1 MRKFYSIVLMA
12 TALLI
17 GTNAWAV
24 YPAGWLQEQFDAIE
38 ADGQTHTI
46 TMEDDIVLTDPVY
59 LGTATVDEARKS
71 IILDMN
77 GHSITM
83 SATDWVTSKG
93 NVYCSM
99 FTITHGELLV
109 RNSDKTKTSLIQMIG
124 KGFDYIDAKSK
135 RQLAQYNNIF
145 NVAGSYKSSRWQKS
159 GNDYVI
165 NENAAKNTR
174 KEGWFTH
181 LEIGEGVKLVAG
193 NEIYGAGISMDGYYT
208 NYHAMVSADNTATT
222 GVFGS
227 SGLNGSAVNV
237 CLKNRADAPTYNTA
251 MLAKA
256 SEGVAYGLRVDV
268 YGDIEFATDAT
279 EGKAYGIKI
288 NGGIKSSLTESDG
301 TKGEKFMNQYCWN
314 MDQAYAKTYGA
325 TAAPTTDATK
335 SFFIGTTAYEN
346 HKLDTIDAP
355 FLYVHSTAHIIA
367 AAEVAEAT
375 GVYCSGYGKTLIEGE
390 CKGNSGV
397 NIKSGTVEL
406 HDAVITG
413 TATNYSNA
421 QSGNH
426 ATGSGGIVVNSVDG
440 RAGGV
445 EVVISGDTKVS
456 TTVGYAIEEVVNTKD
471 GHTDVS
477 SIAIQGGTIEGGNLG
492 AIALTTDGEAATA
505 VTGGNINGTA
515 SVDGNTVDVKTL
527 VPNTSEYHTTEVTV
541 NGKTVVVVSAGAGPI
556 DENKGNWETISAK
569 TGQNVVWNVVE
580 PASIGENQTVTLG
593 ELQIIPAS
601 AGQTLTIANKATLKV
616 NHLIMNDYARIIVEA
631 GGKLIVEGEQG
642 IVAPKVDNIVLKA
655 SATSH
660 ATFLFNPAVTSNK
673 HPNATVEYVS
683 KSFAV
688 DASNYQ
694 WERVGIPTWKQLAA
708 IEVTCTT
715 AVAVFENNGWSQLGF
730 VYPTGTPEFA
740 NIDKLDKPFVTY
752 NMMSYRTQ
760 EEPKATYT
768 FKGELVGNTD
778 AALSADREWNGYPNS
793 YMADVNAEALLSG
806 LASATNIDKTI
817 YLPHYQ
823 GNGYYTWDPVD
834 AEWVASQKIAPM
846 QAFILRNNS
855 TETEVT
861 TLNYKKTVWNPGTGA
876 VGAPRRFAKANDNTA
891 KLRIVV
897 TNENGVWD
905 NVKMTESATNNH
917 NAVKYM
923 NDDVNIYA
931 MADEK
936 IAIAAAED
944 LENTY
949 VGFSTVKGGN
959 FTISFANVEGRE
971 FTLVDHETGARV
983 EIAEGNTYEF
993 NADANTVNDYRFEIV
1008 GRANMPTAIDN
1019 TEAVK
1024 SVKGVY
1030 TITGQYV
1037 GEMNV
1042 WNTLPAGVY
1051 VVNGEK
1057 RVK

>member
-1 MRKFYSIVLMA
+1 MRKLYSLVLMA
-12 TALLI
+12 AVLLI
-17 GTNAWAV
+17 GTNVWAN
-24 YPAGWLQEQFDAIE
+24 YPAEWLQEKFDAVP
-38 ADGQTHTI
+38 ADGQTYII
-46 TMEDDIVLTDPVY
+46 TMDDDIILENPVY

-83 SATDWVTSKG
+83 DASAWVLSKG

-124 KGFDYIDAKSK
+124 KGFDYIDSKSK

-165 NENAAKNTR
+165 NESAAKNTR
-174 KEGWFTH
+174 DEGWFTH

-208 NYHAMVSADNTATT
+208 NYHAMVSAGNTATT

-227 SGLNGSAVNV
+227 SGLKGSAVNI
-237 CLKNRADAPTYNTA
+237 CLYKRNDAPTYNTA

-288 NGGIKSSLTESDG
+288 NGGIKSSLKEN
-301 TKGEKFMNQYCWN
+301 EKFMNQYCWN
-314 MDQAYAKTYGA
+314 MDEAYAKTYGA
-325 TAAPTTDATK
+325 TAAPTTTATK
-335 SFFIGTTAYEN
+335 SFLIGTTAYDN

-406 HDAVITG
+406 HDAVIIG
-413 TATNYSNA
+413 TASDYSNA
-421 QSGNH
+421 QAGNH
-426 ATGSGGIVVNSVDG
+426 ATGSGGIIVNSVEN
-440 RAGGV
+440 RAGGI

-456 TTVGYAIEEVVNTKD
+456 TTVGYAIEETVNKT
-471 GHTDVS
+471 GGSDVS

-515 SVDGNTVDVKTL
+515 SVDGTTVDVSTL
-527 VPNTSEYHTTEVTV
+527 VPNTSQYHTTEVTV
-541 NGKTVVVVSAGAGPI
+541 DGKTTIVVSQGPAPSAQNTG
-556 DENKGNWETISAK
+556 DWETISAK
-569 TGQNVVWNVVE
+569 TGQNVVWNE
-580 PASIGENQTVTLG
+580 IEDASIAENATVTLG

-655 SATSH
+655 NATSH
-660 ATFLFNPAVTSNK
+660 ATFLFNPGVTSNR

-683 KSFAV
+683 NSFV
-688 DASNYQ
+688 DDASHYQ
-694 WERVGIPTWKQLAA
+694 WERVGIPTWNQLTA
-708 IEVTCTT
+708 IEVTCRT
-715 AVAVFENNGWSQLGF
+715 AVAVFENNGWTQLGF
-730 VYPTGTPEFA
+730 VYAGGTPEFT
-740 NIDKLDKPFVTY
+740 NIDKLNKPFVTY
-752 NMMSYRTQ
+752 NMISYRTQ
-760 EEPKATYT
+760 SENKATYT

-793 YMADVNAEALLSG
+793 YMADVNAGALLSG

-834 AEWVASQKIAPM
+834 EEWVASEKIAPM

-855 TETEVT
+855 SETEVT
-861 TLNYKKTVWNPGTGA
+861 TLNYKNTVWNPGTGA

-936 IAIAAAED
+936 IAIAAVED

-971 FTLVDHETGARV
+971 FTLVDHATGARV
-983 EIAEGNTYEF
+983 AIAEGNTYEF
-993 NADANTVNDYRFEIV
+993 NADANSENDYRFEIV
-1008 GRANMPTAIDN
+1008 GRQNMPTAIDN

-1024 SVKGVY
+1024 SAKGVY

-1051 VVNGEK
+1051 VINGEK